1 MHLFRRLLASGT
13 AVPLLLATAAQAQPA
28 APTTSSPTSTPPAAA
43 PPAAAPPAAAPPA
56 AAAPEAAAPTPD
68 AAPSSPETL
77 ETPYADTP
85 APPPKPAPAA
95 PPPPSNGYIQLKPQA
110 MPADSR
116 PGRPI
121 RAQRRVAL
129 LGEIGWNGLAGVGAV
144 VTYHANPHF
153 SIDMAG
159 GISAF
164 GWKGGVRGRY
174 NFMTSSFTPFV
185 GLGFNATSGLGQV
198 TSNPKDESN
207 PDPNAQPFT
216 LEVKPSYLAQAVVG
230 FELTRARGFTMQAA
244 LGYARLLNHDNTR
257 LIDGSM
263 TADEKQAVDVFFK
276 SGPVISMAFGH
287 SFQ

>member
-13 AVPLLLATAAQAQPA
+13 AVPLLLATTAQAQPT
-28 APTTSSPTSTPPAAA
+28 APATSSPASAQPSAA
-43 PPAAAPPAAAPPA
+43 PPAT
-56 AAAPEAAAPTPD
+56 AAPEAATTTPD
-68 AAPSSPETL
+68 AAPSAPETL

-85 APPPKPAPAA
+85 APPPVPAPAA
-95 PPPPSNGYIQLKPQA
+95 PPPPESGYIQLKPQA
-110 MPADSR
+110 TPSDNRPA
-116 PGRPI
+116 RPI

-129 LGEIGWNGLAGVGAV
+129 LGEIGWNGLAGVGAI

-159 GISAF
+159 GLSAF
-164 GWKGGVRGRY
+164 GWKAGVRGRY

-185 GLGFNATSGLGQV
+185 GLGFNATSGLGQI
-198 TSNPKDESN
+198 TSDPKDESN

-216 LEVKPSYLAQAVVG
+216 LEVKPSYLAQTVVG

-244 LGYARLLNHDNTR
+244 IGYARLLNKDNTR

>member
-1 MHLFRRLLASGT
+1 M
-13 AVPLLLATAAQAQPA
+13 
-28 APTTSSPTSTPPAAA
+28 PP
-43 PPAAAPPAAAPPA
+43 
-56 AAAPEAAAPTPD
+56 
-68 AAPSSPETL
+68 
-77 ETPYADTP
+77 
-85 APPPKPAPAA
+85 PAPAV
-95 PPPPSNGYIQLKPQA
+95 PPPPPPASSVQLKPEL
-110 MPADSR
+110 PDIR
-116 PGRPI
+116 PERPI
-121 RAQRRVAL
+121 RALRRVAL
-129 LGEIGWNGLAGVGAV
+129 LGEIGWNGLAGVGAI

-174 NFMTSSFTPFV
+174 NFSTRNFTPFV

-198 TSNPKDESN
+198 TSDPKDESN

-216 LEVKPSYLAQAVVG
+216 LEVKPSYLAQGVIG
-230 FELTRARGFTMQAA
+230 FELVQRRGFTMQAA

-263 TADEKQAVDVFFK
+263 TADERKAVDVFFK

>member
-13 AVPLLLATAAQAQPA
+13 ALPLLLATTAQAQPA
-28 APTTSSPTSTPPAAA
+28 TAATTAPAATPPA
-43 PPAAAPPAAAPPA
+43 PAQPAT
-56 AAAPEAAAPTPD
+56 AAPEEAPATTPE

-85 APPPKPAPAA
+85 APPPAPAPAA
-95 PPPPSNGYIQLKPQA
+95 PPPPSNGYIQLKPQVTPLDNR
-110 MPADSR
+110 PA
-116 PGRPI
+116 RPI
-121 RAQRRVAL
+121 RALRRVAL
-129 LGEIGWNGLAGVGAV
+129 LGEIGWNGLAGVGAI

-185 GLGFNATSGLGQV
+185 GLGFNATSGLGQI
-198 TSNPKDESN
+198 TSDPKDQDN

-216 LEVKPSYLAQAVVG
+216 LEVKPSYLAQAVIG
-230 FELTRARGFTMQAA
+230 FEVVRARGFTMQAA